1 MKEDETLLNEL
12 HEANQHRK
20 KLKLLKRII
29 DGTKAQI
36 EMTDL
41 YMEMNPVG
49 NIPQIDKIL
58 FTTYSWDTIL
68 EEYEKQLADTYHW
81 FESHGFEPAEPAE
94 PKMEDIKFP
103 RPYRWRVPAWLR
115 KPVANFFKSIFGL
128 GNKKR
133 ELQ

>member
-1 MKEDETLLNEL
+1 MQEL
-12 HEANQHRK
+12 YQANQHRK

-41 YMEMNPVG
+41 YMEMNPAG

-58 FTTYSWDTIL
+58 FTTYAWDTIL

-81 FESHGFEPAEPAE
+81 FESHGFEPAEPT
-94 PKMEDIKFP
+94 MEVTKFP
-103 RPYRWRVPAWLR
+103 EPYRWRVPAWLR
-115 KPVANFFKSIFGL
+115 KPVVNFIKSLFKPGH
-128 GNKKR
+128 KKR